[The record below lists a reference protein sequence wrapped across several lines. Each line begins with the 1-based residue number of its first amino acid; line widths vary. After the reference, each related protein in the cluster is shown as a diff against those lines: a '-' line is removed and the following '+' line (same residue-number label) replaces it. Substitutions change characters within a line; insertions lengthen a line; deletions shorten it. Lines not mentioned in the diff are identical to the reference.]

1 MLWQP
6 GLPSQNNFHPS
17 IPLSHSVFAIAR
29 SVTAIRQPG
38 TIAKTSLYCD
48 HVEILDTSYGIPLL
62 SEYPNYRRNMVVVFV
77 CNTWLSS
84 AAKRR
89 RFGRIVSCRPVTY
102 WSGRRHIFLLVDRY
116 KRPLFCCRWALL
128 QSLRAH
134 KTYPRTR
141 RALPNGQRAFPSWIE
156 IPEFRRHVSPAQFLD
171 SPSPRPSLPGVMF
184 RSRSLL
190 PRNLRFH

>member
-1 MLWQP
+1 MKCCGNLDY
-6 GLPSQNNFHPS
+6 LRKTIF
-17 IPLSHSVFAIAR
+17 IPLYLYRTACLPLHDR
-29 SVTAIRQPG
+29 STAIRQPG

-102 WSGRRHIFLLVDRY
+102 WSGRRLIFLLVDRY
-116 KRPLFCCRWALL
+116 KRPLFCCR
-128 QSLRAH
+128 
-134 KTYPRTR
+134 
-141 RALPNGQRAFPSWIE
+141 
-156 IPEFRRHVSPAQFLD
+156 
-171 SPSPRPSLPGVMF
+171 
-184 RSRSLL
+184 
-190 PRNLRFH
+190 